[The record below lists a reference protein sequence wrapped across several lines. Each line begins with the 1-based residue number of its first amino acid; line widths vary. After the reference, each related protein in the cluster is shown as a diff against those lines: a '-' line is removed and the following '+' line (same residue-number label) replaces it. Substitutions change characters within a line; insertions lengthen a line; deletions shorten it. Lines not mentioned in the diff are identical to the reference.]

1 MGIFDNATSV
11 TINNKEVASMKIGEA
26 TIYEKEVTPS
36 TRTVTIIST
45 TENPDSGSQGTVPFV
60 GVTIT
65 LNGVS
70 KYVNG
75 DSNPTSTLEFT
86 DVPDGEYTVTCK
98 NVLNETFISQSNPI
112 TVDSSHTSFTMYW
125 SRG

>member
-1 MGIFDNATSV
+1 MGVFDNATSI
-11 TINNKEVASMKIGEA
+11 TIDDKEVASIKIGEA
-26 TIYEKEVTPS
+26 TLYEKEVTPT

-45 TENPDSGSQGTVPFV
+45 RETADSGSQGTVPFV

-70 KYVNG
+70 KYVDGNT
-75 DSNPTSTLEFT
+75 NPTSTLEFT

-98 NVLNETFISQSNPI
+98 NVLNETFKSQSNPI
-112 TVDSSHTSFTMYW
+112 TVDRSHTSFNMYW
-125 SRG
+125 SR